1 MANGGGSLPT
11 PRRKT
16 SFSIVIDVRASIKVI
31 LTNVMQVPRSPLH
44 RAGIKHYNTDSTFQ
58 CIQRLPASMSG
69 ARTLTVRRPRV
80 RGLEWK
86 RQRRYEYRFFC
97 RVIAVL

>member
-1 MANGGGSLPT
+1 
-11 PRRKT
+11 
-16 SFSIVIDVRASIKVI
+16 
-31 LTNVMQVPRSPLH
+31 MQVPRSALH

-58 CIQRLPASMSG
+58 RIQRLPASMSG
-69 ARTLTVRRPRV
+69 ARTLIVRRPRV

-86 RQRRYEYRFFC
+86 RQRRHEYGFFC